1 MCANHPLS
9 RQYTGSRTLV
19 LLPVGSYE
27 QHGPHLPVD
36 TDLRIAQLIAE
47 RLIKTFS
54 KEEAILLPAIPFSCS
69 WEHKGLGTLAINTST
84 ISALLYDIA
93 HSLKSWGIPVFLV
106 LLNWH
111 GGNST
116 LASLTTEITARE
128 GIPTTAIQALSLGSK
143 VWNADDPI
151 LFPDVHAGMI
161 ETSIMQAYWPELV
174 AKFDDL
180 DFVPDTD
187 PAEPQSVFQAL
198 GIYAISKTGVWGK
211 PQKSD
216 AEKGRVV
223 IDAVVKAVHGQIT
236 KLLQLIEEHSVEAGE

>member
-9 RQYTGSRTLV
+9 KQYTGSRTLV

-36 TDLRIAQLIAE
+36 TDLHIAQLLAE

-54 KEEAILLPAIPFSCS
+54 KEAILLPAIPFSCS
-69 WEHKGLGTLAINTST
+69 WEHKGQGTIAINTST

-93 HSLKSWGIPVFLV
+93 QSLKSWGIPVFLV

-111 GGNST
+111 GGNSI

-128 GIPTTAIQALSLGSK
+128 GIPTTVIQALSLGSK
-143 VWNADDPI
+143 VWNAEDPI

-174 AKFDDL
+174 ARFDDL

-223 IDAVVKAVHGQIT
+223 IDAVVKTVHGQIT
-236 KLLQLIEEHSVEAGE
+236 KLLQLIEEHSVEGGE

>member
-1 MCANHPLS
+1 
-9 RQYTGSRTLV
+9 
-19 LLPVGSYE
+19 
-27 QHGPHLPVD
+27 
-36 TDLRIAQLIAE
+36 
-47 RLIKTFS
+47 
-54 KEEAILLPAIPFSCS
+54 
-69 WEHKGLGTLAINTST
+69 
-84 ISALLYDIA
+84 
-93 HSLKSWGIPVFLV
+93 V

-143 VWNADDPI
+143 IWNDNDPI
-151 LFPDVHAGMI
+151 FFPDVHAGMI
-161 ETSIMQAYWPELV
+161 ETSIVQAYWPELV

-180 DFVPDTD
+180 DFVSDTD

-211 PQKSD
+211 PQQSN

-223 IDAVVKAVHGQIT
+223 IDAVVKAVRGQIT
-236 KLLQLIEEHSVEAGE
+236 KLLQLIEEHSV